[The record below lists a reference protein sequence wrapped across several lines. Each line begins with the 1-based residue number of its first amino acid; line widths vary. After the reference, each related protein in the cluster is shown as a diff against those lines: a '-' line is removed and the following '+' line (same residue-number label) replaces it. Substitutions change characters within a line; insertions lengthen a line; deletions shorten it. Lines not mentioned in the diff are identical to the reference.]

1 MNKKPFNA
9 LNDCFVRYFF
19 TDKGGEKVLLDF
31 INAVMIS
38 ADMKTFKAVEILNPF
53 NLKKNYNDKET
64 IVDVKCIKKNGT
76 VVIIEVQLSGNS
88 RFPERILYYWSAN
101 YSKLLKKG
109 EEYEDL
115 TPVISIN
122 LLNFN
127 LNKNDNAKGRQKPNV
142 HSCYMI
148 YDTKNARLLTDH
160 LQIHIIELKKFK
172 FKDNDLKKDL
182 NYWLG
187 FFTNK
192 DMEAYM
198 SEIVKEKPIME
209 EAHKRYNNFIRS
221 RLMMSEY
228 EKKELY
234 QYDKQIS
241 LEDKRREGIKEGMK
255 KGKLEGIKNEKYSI
269 AKTLKQMNMDD
280 ASISKATGLTIEE
293 IQNISAYGKN

>member
-53 NLKKNYNDKET
+53 NLKKHYNDKET
-64 IVDVKCIKKNGT
+64 IVDVKCITKNGT
-76 VVIIEVQLSGNS
+76 VVIIEVQLSGNL
-88 RFPERILYYWSAN
+88 RFPERILYYWSSN

-127 LNKNDNAKGRQKPNV
+127 LNKKNSNV

-187 FFTNK
+187 FFTTNN
-192 DMEAYM
+192 MEAYM

-228 EKKELY
+228 EKKEIY
-234 QYDKQIS
+234 QYDKQIM
-241 LEDKRREGIKEGMK
+241 LEDKRREGIKEGK
-255 KGKLEGIKNEKYSI
+255 AEGIKEGIEKRNYTI
-269 AKTLKQMNMDD
+269 AKSMKKDGADINL
-280 ASISKATGLTIEE
+280 ISKYTGLTIKE
-293 IQNISAYGKN
+293 IEKL

>member
-53 NLKKNYNDKET
+53 NLKRYYKDKET
-64 IVDVKCIKKNGT
+64 IVDVKCITKNGT

-127 LNKNDNAKGRQKPNV
+127 LNKNDKNV

-148 YDTKNARLLTDH
+148 YDTKSEKLLTDH

-172 FKDNDLKKDL
+172 FEDNDLKKDL

-187 FFTNK
+187 FFTTNN
-192 DMEAYM
+192 MEAYM

-228 EKKELY
+228 EKKEIY
-234 QYDKQIS
+234 QYDKQIT
-241 LEDKRREGIKEGMK
+241 LEEKRREGIKEGK
-255 KGKLEGIKNEKYSI
+255 AEGIKEGIEKGRLAEQI
-269 AKTLKQMNMDD
+269 LMATAMKKENIDIETIKR
-280 ASISKATGLTIEE
+280 ITGLTIKE
-293 IQNISAYGKN
+293 IEKL

>member
-38 ADMKTFKAVEILNPF
+38 ADMKTFKSVEILNPF
-53 NLKKNYNDKET
+53 NLKRHYKYKET
-64 IVDVKCIKKNGT
+64 IVDVKCITKNGT

-88 RFPERILYYWSAN
+88 RFPERILYYWSTN

-127 LNKNDNAKGRQKPNV
+127 LNKNDKNV

-187 FFTNK
+187 FFTTK
-192 DMEAYM
+192 DMEGYM

-221 RLMMSEY
+221 RLMMTEY
-228 EKKELY
+228 EKKEIY
-234 QYDKQIS
+234 QYDKQIT
-241 LEDKRREGIKEGMK
+241 LKEERQEGIKEGIK
-255 KGKLEGIKNEKYSI
+255 KGKLEGIKEGEKNKAISM
-269 AKTLKQMNMDD
+269 AKSMKAKNMDINL
-280 ASISKATGLTIEE
+280 ISEITGLTIKE
-293 IQNISAYGKN
+293 INKL

>member
-38 ADMKTFKAVEILNPF
+38 ADMKTFKSVEILNPF
-53 NLKKNYNDKET
+53 NLKRHYKYKET
-64 IVDVKCIKKNGT
+64 IVDVKCITKNGT

-88 RFPERILYYWSAN
+88 RFPERILYYWSTN

-127 LNKNDNAKGRQKPNV
+127 LNKNDKNV

-187 FFTNK
+187 FFTTK
-192 DMEAYM
+192 DMEGYM

-228 EKKELY
+228 EKKEIY
-234 QYDKQIS
+234 QYDKQIM
-241 LEDKRREGIKEGMK
+241 LKDERLKGIKQ
-255 KGKLEGIKNEKYSI
+255 GIKDEKYSI
-269 AKTLKQMNMDD
+269 AKSLKNSGLDNKF
-280 ASISKATGLTIEE
+280 ISEHTGLSIEE
-293 IQNISAYGKN
+293 IEKL

>member
-53 NLKKNYNDKET
+53 NLKRNYKDKET
-64 IVDVKCIKKNGT
+64 IVDVKCITKNGT

-88 RFPERILYYWSAN
+88 RFPERILYYWAAN

-127 LNKNDNAKGRQKPNV
+127 LNKNDKNV

-187 FFTNK
+187 FFTTK

-228 EKKELY
+228 EKKEIY
-234 QYDKQIS
+234 QYDKQIT
-241 LEDKRREGIKEGMK
+241 LKEERREGIKEGIEKGRLAEQISMATAMK
-255 KGKLEGIKNEKYSI
+255 KENIDIETIKRI
-269 AKTLKQMNMDD
+269 
-280 ASISKATGLTIEE
+280 TGLTIKE
-293 IQNISAYGKN
+293 IEKL

>member
-53 NLKKNYNDKET
+53 NLKKHYNDKET
-64 IVDVKCIKKNGT
+64 IVDVKCITKNGT

-88 RFPERILYYWSAN
+88 RFPERILYYWAYN

-127 LNKNDNAKGRQKPNV
+127 LNKVNKNV

-148 YDTKNARLLTDH
+148 YDTKNTRLLTDH

-187 FFTNK
+187 FFTTNN
-192 DMEAYM
+192 MEAYM

-228 EKKELY
+228 EKKEIY
-234 QYDKQIS
+234 QYDKQIT
-241 LEDKRREGIKEGMK
+241 LKEERQEGRREGQI
-255 KGKLEGIKNEKYSI
+255 SI
-269 AKTLKQMNMDD
+269 AKSMKKDGADINL
-280 ASISKATGLTIEE
+280 ISKYTGLTIKE
-293 IQNISAYGKN
+293 IEKL